1 MYIKKSTNG
10 RNVNPVAADLIHRL
24 KSKSRVEVK
33 QIGRREVNQD
43 IGHGKIVFRAPKS
56 DLLV

>member
-10 RNVNPVAADLIHRL
+10 TNVNPVAADLIHRL

-33 QIGRREVNQD
+33 QIGRRGEKQN
-43 IGHGKIVFRAPKS
+43 IGHGEMVFRAPKS
-56 DLLV
+56 NLLV

>member
-10 RNVNPVAADLIHRL
+10 KNVNPVAADLIHRL

-33 QIGRREVNQD
+33 QIERREEKQNVS
-43 IGHGKIVFRAPKS
+43 HEKRVFMAPKS

>member
-10 RNVNPVAADLIHRL
+10 KNVNPVAADLIHRL

-33 QIGRREVNQD
+33 QIGRREEKQN
-43 IGHGKIVFRAPKS
+43 IGHGKMVFTAPKS